1 MMVGALLLAGG
12 SGSRM
17 RGETGDKLLHPI
29 GSTNAFSLCI
39 QAFLQAERVEK
50 FVIVYKDETQL
61 SRLKATFNQ
70 LQTSQGQLREP
81 DIYWTPGGKERQD
94 SVRAGLQALPDEIT
108 HILVHDCARPFI
120 RPQTIE
126 LAASEIS
133 TDRAITVARPLKDTL
148 RFREDQSENALIPS
162 PTRTL
167 DRSRHWLM
175 ETPQGAPR
183 AWLEEGLSKA
193 QSQQIL
199 LTDDMAAVEL
209 AGHPVGMLDPGYP
222 NPKITTPDDFSYAEF
237 LLKS

>member
-29 GSTNAFSLCI
+29 GSTNAFSLGI
-39 QAFLQAERVEK
+39 QAFLQAEGVEK

-61 SRLKATFNQ
+61 SRLKTTFNQ
-70 LQTSQGQLREP
+70 LQTSQKQLREP

-94 SVRAGLQALPDEIT
+94 SVRAGLRALPDEIT

-133 TDRAITVARPLKDTL
+133 KDRAITVARPLKDTL

-183 AWLEEGLSKA
+183 AWLEEGLSMA
-193 QSQQIL
+193 RSQKIL

>member
-1 MMVGALLLAGG
+1 MVGALLLAGG

-29 GSTNAFSLCI
+29 GPTNAFSLCI

-50 FVIVYKDETQL
+50 LVIVYKDETQL
-61 SRLKATFNQ
+61 SRLKTNFNQ
-70 LQTSQGQLREP
+70 LQTSQGQLRES

-133 TDRAITVARPLKDTL
+133 KDRAITVARPLKDTL

-167 DRSRHWLM
+167 DRSHYWLM